1 MAQGPPQPAAFQHRF
16 LGAQAPRGDP
26 QRSDPAPLEPHA
38 HATRGSCVPARNR
51 PRIEGDE
58 VTTITRVQEIW
69 PSLFRIVVGLYW
81 LYFAS
86 QKWQGVGWMK
96 PLIESTS
103 RANPIPG
110 LHEFLVAVV
119 VPNWLPF
126 ALAQAV
132 GETVVAV
139 ALILGLAT
147 RWAGV
152 LGFLLAAN
160 LALTVAFG
168 VNDDGFRWIYY
179 LAVLVNA
186 QVIMSGGGPIAFGRF
201 GWVPAWL
208 R

>member
-1 MAQGPPQPAAFQHRF
+1 
-16 LGAQAPRGDP
+16 
-26 QRSDPAPLEPHA
+26 
-38 HATRGSCVPARNR
+38 
-51 PRIEGDE
+51 
-58 VTTITRVQEIW
+58 
-69 PSLFRIVVGLYW
+69 
-81 LYFAS
+81 
-86 QKWQGVGWMK
+86 MK
-96 PLIESTS
+96 PVLDSAA
-103 RANPIPG
+103 RVNPIPG
-110 LHEFLVAVV
+110 LHEMLVSVV
-119 VPNWLPF
+119 VPNWVPF
-126 ALAQAV
+126 ALTQSIA
-132 GETVVAV
+132 ETVVAV

>member
-1 MAQGPPQPAAFQHRF
+1 VIGTAQQ
-16 LGAQAPRGDP
+16 
-26 QRSDPAPLEPHA
+26 
-38 HATRGSCVPARNR
+38 V
-51 PRIEGDE
+51 
-58 VTTITRVQEIW
+58 W
-69 PSLFRIVVGLYW
+69 PSLFRIVVGLFW

-96 PLIESTS
+96 PLIEATA

-110 LHEFLVAVV
+110 LHELLVSLVA
-119 VPNWLPF
+119 PNWLPF
-126 ALAQAV
+126 ALAQAA
-132 GETVVAV
+132 GETVAAV

-160 LALTVAFG
+160 LALTVAFVTEDVG
-168 VNDDGFRWIYY
+168 SRWLYY
-179 LAVLVNA
+179 LATLVNA
-186 QVIMSGGGPIAFGRF
+186 QVIVSGAGPLALGRF